1 MWIDVSSTYII
12 STSTNFISHLLI
24 EMLCLWKD
32 VAEREDETRHWY
44 EVVMMNSRWYD
55 VNEDEYWENNRN
67 DDKNEWRNDEIMN
80 DEISNE
86 KADFLDDLK
95 KIKSFMNNFSN
106 KNLIKMTIE
115 EFKVMIKMMQ

>member
-1 MWIDVSSTYII
+1 
-12 STSTNFISHLLI
+12 
-24 EMLCLWKD
+24 
-32 VAEREDETRHWY
+32 
-44 EVVMMNSRWYD
+44 
-55 VNEDEYWENNRN
+55 
-67 DDKNEWRNDEIMN
+67 MN